1 MIQAAQTTACLEVS
15 LMRTPQFFVL
25 LAAGALCAFN
35 AQAQDSQSVADAA
48 RQARQ
53 QKQQKGASAKATP
66 TTSTETQPPKPTKVI
81 TNEDLPEAGSPTPT
95 PSPQTQ
101 TSIETASHSDYLN
114 TAAEHMK
121 SQIQSQKAAVAS
133 LEAEIA
139 SLNDSVRYAGANCV
153 ANCVEWNQHQKEK
166 QDRVSVMQHQ
176 LEDQKQH
183 LADLQ
188 ESARKQGFGSA
199 ITDP

>member
-1 MIQAAQTTACLEVS
+1 
-15 LMRTPQFFVL
+15 MRTPRLIAL
-25 LAAGALCAFN
+25 LAAAFLCAFP
-35 AQAQDSQSVADAA
+35 AHAQDSQSLGDAA

-53 QKQQKGASAKATP
+53 QKQQKDPSAKAATATSTTT
-66 TTSTETQPPKPTKVI
+66 TTSTTTDTQPTKPTKVI
-81 TNEDLPEAGSPTPT
+81 TNDDLPEHVGSTVTPAN
-95 PSPQTQ
+95 PPQTQ
-101 TSIETASHSDYLN
+101 SSTEPASHVDYLN
-114 TAAEHMK
+114 AAAERMK

-153 ANCVEWNQHQKEK
+153 ANCVEWNQRQKEK
-166 QDRVSVMQHQ
+166 QDRVIVMQHQ

-188 ESARKQGFGSA
+188 ESARKQGFGST

>member
-1 MIQAAQTTACLEVS
+1 
-15 LMRTPQFFVL
+15 MRTPRLIAL
-25 LAAGALCAFN
+25 LAAAFFCAFP
-35 AQAQDSQSVADAA
+35 AYAQDSQSLGDAA

-53 QKQQKGASAKATP
+53 QKQQKDSSTKATP
-66 TTSTETQPPKPTKVI
+66 TADSQPTKPTKVI
-81 TNEDLPEAGSPTPT
+81 TNEDLPEVGSTSSPTPAPRTQSST
-95 PSPQTQ
+95 PA
-101 TSIETASHSDYLN
+101 ASHADYLN
-114 TAAEHMK
+114 AVAEKMK

-139 SLNDSVRYAGANCV
+139 SLNESVRYAGANCM
-153 ANCVEWNQHQKEK
+153 ANCVEWNARQKEK
-166 QDRVSVMQHQ
+166 QDRVIVMQHQ

>member
-1 MIQAAQTTACLEVS
+1 
-15 LMRTPQFFVL
+15 MRTPRLIAL
-25 LAAGALCAFN
+25 LAAAFLCALP
-35 AQAQDSQSVADAA
+35 AQAQDSQSLGDAA

-53 QKQQKGASAKATP
+53 QKQQKDANPKSAVTTANST
-66 TTSTETQPPKPTKVI
+66 TTSKPTKVI
-81 TNEDLPEAGSPTPT
+81 TNEDLPEAGST
-95 PSPQTQ
+95 PSPTSGPQTQ
-101 TSIETASHSDYLN
+101 NSPEPASHTDYLN
-114 TAAEHMK
+114 ASAEKMK

-139 SLNDSVRYAGANCV
+139 SLNESVRYAGANCV

-166 QDRVSVMQHQ
+166 QDRVIVMQHQ

-188 ESARKQGFGSA
+188 ESARKQGFGST

>member
-1 MIQAAQTTACLEVS
+1 
-15 LMRTPQFFVL
+15 MRTPRFFAL
-25 LAAGALCAFN
+25 LAASALCAFPTH
-35 AQAQDSQSVADAA
+35 AQDSQSLGDAA

-53 QKQQKGASAKATP
+53 QKQQKDANIKSAP
-66 TTSTETQPPKPTKVI
+66 TTANPATTPKPTKVI
-81 TNEDLPEAGSPTPT
+81 TNEDLPEAGSIPSPTPAASQAQT
-95 PSPQTQ
+95 PTEP
-101 TSIETASHSDYLN
+101 ASHSDYLN
-114 TAAEHMK
+114 AVAERMK
-121 SQIQSQKAAVAS
+121 SQIQSQKASVAS

-139 SLNDSVRYAGANCV
+139 SLNESVRYAGANCV
-153 ANCVEWNQHQKEK
+153 ANCVEWNQRQKEK
-166 QDRVSVMQHQ
+166 QDRVIVMQHQ